1 MISQSN
7 RAGRWRLHT
16 SPWLIIGSVTILLVI
31 VVALAYRNYSRE
43 KNYMSRILS
52 EKGVALIRAVEAGT
66 RTGMMDMGWGIQQ
79 AQTLLEQTAQSPDV
93 FFLAVV
99 NQDGRVL
106 ADSDRN
112 RIGSHFDQIRSMTR
126 LNSRATAWRIDDI
139 KGYGRTF
146 LVYSCFAPISNPPSW
161 MNNAMQRMMHGTGMR
176 SDQRLNWCLP
186 SSGTGKDRIIMVGL
200 NPKPFEEA
208 RREDIRNTIIIA
220 GVLVILGLAGFISM
234 FWMHSYRL
242 TRQALQDTTAFADEV
257 VTSLPVGLIATDKEG
272 RIAFYNS
279 AAERITGI
287 DLSVALGKD
296 PDRVLPP
303 YFCQLKETLNR
314 GGTISEE
321 EMECEFKAGTVVPVS
336 VTASKIVNEEGRF
349 VGQVLI
355 MRDLGEVR
363 RLQAEIRRKEKLA
376 AIGGLAA
383 GVAHEIR
390 NPLSSIKG
398 IASYYKSKFKEGSE
412 DREMAGVMIEEVD
425 RLSRV
430 ISELLEFARPPMLK
444 PQTML
449 VNDLLAHSVRLV
461 QQEAAAK
468 NVDVQLNP
476 CPDSVTADVDP
487 DRFTQC
493 LLNLYLNALQAMENG
508 GRLTIAG
515 FIGDGGTVRIDIK
528 DNGAGIPADDLNK
541 IFDPYFTTK
550 AKGTGLGLAIVH
562 KIIEAHQ
569 GSVKVRSAPGQGSV
583 FSIHLP
589 LTSPA

>member
-1 MISQSN
+1 MISHAN
-7 RAGRWRLHT
+7 RVGRWRLHT
-16 SPWLIIGSVTILLVI
+16 SPWLIIGSVIILLFI
-31 VVALAYRNYSRE
+31 VVAFAYRNYSRE

-52 EKGVALIRAVEAGT
+52 EKGVALIKAVEAGT
-66 RTGMMDMGWGIQQ
+66 RTGMMGMGWGVRQ
-79 AQTLLEQTAQSPDV
+79 AQALLEETAQLPDV
-93 FFLAVV
+93 QFLAVV
-99 NQDGRVL
+99 NRNGLVL

-112 RIGSHFDQIRSMTR
+112 RIGSHFNRINAMTR
-126 LNSRATAWRIDDI
+126 LGPRATGWQIEDL

-146 LVYSCFAPISNPPSW
+146 VVYSCFMPIADSPSW
-161 MNNAMQRMMHGTGMR
+161 MNNAMHRMMHGLGMGP
-176 SDQRLNWCLP
+176 DQGRNWCLP
-186 SSGTGKDRIIMVGL
+186 SSGAGKDRIIMVGL

-220 GVLVILGLAGFISM
+220 GVLVVLGLAGFISM
-234 FWMHSYRL
+234 FWMHSYRS
-242 TRQALQDTTAFADEV
+242 TKQALQDTTAFADEV

-279 AAERITGI
+279 AAERVTGI
-287 DLSVALGKD
+287 DLSDALGKD
-296 PDRVLPP
+296 PDHVLPP

-314 GGTISEE
+314 GGTISGE
-321 EMECEFKAGTVVPVS
+321 EMECEFTTGTVVPVS
-336 VTASKIVNEEGRF
+336 VTASKIVNEEDRF

-355 MRDLGEVR
+355 LRDLGEVR

-398 IASYYKSKFKEGSE
+398 IASYYKSKFKDGSE
-412 DREMAGVMIEEVD
+412 DQEMAGVMIQEVD

-444 PQTML
+444 PQTTL

-468 NVDVQLNP
+468 HVDVQLVP
-476 CPDSVTADVDP
+476 FPGSVAADVDP

-493 LLNLYLNALQAMENG
+493 LLNLYLNALQAMGKG

-515 FIGDGGTVRIDIK
+515 DIGDGGMVRIDIK
-528 DNGAGIPADDLNK
+528 DTGAGIPAGDLNK

-550 AKGTGLGLAIVH
+550 PKGTGLGLAIVY

-589 LTSPA
+589 LASPT

>member
-1 MISQSN
+1 
-7 RAGRWRLHT
+7 
-16 SPWLIIGSVTILLVI
+16 
-31 VVALAYRNYSRE
+31 
-43 KNYMSRILS
+43 
-52 EKGVALIRAVEAGT
+52 
-66 RTGMMDMGWGIQQ
+66 
-79 AQTLLEQTAQSPDV
+79 
-93 FFLAVV
+93 
-99 NQDGRVL
+99 
-106 ADSDRN
+106 
-112 RIGSHFDQIRSMTR
+112 
-126 LNSRATAWRIDDI
+126 
-139 KGYGRTF
+139 
-146 LVYSCFAPISNPPSW
+146 
-161 MNNAMQRMMHGTGMR
+161 
-176 SDQRLNWCLP
+176 
-186 SSGTGKDRIIMVGL
+186 
-200 NPKPFEEA
+200 
-208 RREDIRNTIIIA
+208 
-220 GVLVILGLAGFISM
+220 
-234 FWMHSYRL
+234 
-242 TRQALQDTTAFADEV
+242 
-257 VTSLPVGLIATDKEG
+257 
-272 RIAFYNS
+272 
-279 AAERITGI
+279 
-287 DLSVALGKD
+287 
-296 PDRVLPP
+296 
-303 YFCQLKETLNR
+303 
-314 GGTISEE
+314 
-321 EMECEFKAGTVVPVS
+321 VS

-589 LTSPA
+589 LTSQT